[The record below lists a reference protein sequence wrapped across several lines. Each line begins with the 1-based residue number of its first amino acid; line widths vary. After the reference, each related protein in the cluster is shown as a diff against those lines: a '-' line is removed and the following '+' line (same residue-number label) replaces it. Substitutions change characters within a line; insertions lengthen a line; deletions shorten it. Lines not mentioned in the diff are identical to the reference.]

1 MPVVFKEQVAHRP
14 EQSVRGRVVDDVD
27 QRGNEGR
34 DHMNP
39 LYSFILIFFST
50 NPSISSLLH
59 FIMDFTVCA
68 LQIS

>member
-1 MPVVFKEQVAHRP
+1 MPLVFKEQVAHMP

-39 LYSFILIFFST
+39 LRS
-50 NPSISSLLH
+50 
-59 FIMDFTVCA
+59 
-68 LQIS
+68 Q

>member
-39 LYSFILIFFST
+39 F
-50 NPSISSLLH
+50 N
-59 FIMDFTVCA
+59 IMMLSCNSPKA
-68 LQIS
+68 LQK